1 MELKICAMKMKIHSI
16 FLNHTKK
23 STFKKSLLVFGLFF
37 LSVSLGGIFG
47 QTTVSISASQPNA
60 NEQGPVSGEYQVSL
74 SDGNPFQFY
83 DIFLSVDAASTAD
96 EGFDFSPLPLSVS
109 IFTNIVGVG
118 SVPVELD
125 IIDDNFIEINETV
138 VWRIDDNAS
147 YTVNPL
153 NRSATVTI
161 ADNDVAGVNVTAISG
176 NTGEDGTTASFTV
189 TLNSQ
194 PTAPV
199 TVALS
204 SSNTAEGTVGNSVVI
219 PVASWNSGVP
229 VTVTGVDD
237 AIVDGN
243 INYTIVTGNVT
254 STDAN
259 YSALGGA
266 AVADVSVTNVDND
279 VATLTIGDVTA
290 LEGLS
295 MQFTVTLNL
304 AVTNPFNVTVT
315 FQNGTAQGGPTPLV
329 VPEDFS
335 NTQQTLNFNGT
346 ANETRQFNVLVLNDD
361 VIEQDETFTVELS
374 ATNPLVV
381 DSDTAIGTIANDDVG
396 SVTVVADRSTTDE
409 NGGGGGNN
417 GSFQVNLSEP
427 NNTGSDITVTYDFG
441 GSATQG
447 PGQDFTVS
455 GTLGSVTFGN
465 NQDSRNINVTPND
478 DSTVEGNETVILN
491 LQTVSGSSYEVG
503 APSSATVTIID
514 DDTFTATIL
523 ATDNNAAETVAGNN
537 PGTFTIS
544 LDQQN
549 NTGSGVVINYGITGS
564 ATNGV
569 DYTSIN
575 SSATIANGQTSVPIS
590 IAPIND
596 QIQEGTEQVT
606 LTLLASPNYDL
617 GGGSTR
623 TATVNIVD
631 NDQASLTIGNV
642 TANENDIPGTMVFNV
657 VLDLAVAGGTSVPYS
672 FSNETAVGGGV
683 DYSATAGTLTFAGTA
698 GEIET
703 ITVSIVDDQELENT
717 ETFFVQLGV
726 PTNNVQRTNGGTAI
740 GTINDDD
747 NCLGAPLLDNSISN
761 VFCDVID
768 RSLNDYTQSTPP
780 AGNPNVSLRWS
791 RDSDPLNENA
801 YLLASEVAN
810 PPNEGSYY
818 GFFLDN
824 NGTPNNFADDCA
836 SGTIEVE
843 IVLNTTPTLVGV
855 TNNERCGP
863 GTVLLRAEPSD
874 GASINWYSSIDADT
888 PVAAGNNFTT
898 PVLNSTTSYY
908 AEAIENGCA
917 TERQEV
923 IATIG
928 FQASTGTATNASIC
942 NVAENGPTFLDLDD
956 RLVGEGAGVWTVTTD
971 PSQSITIPTS
981 NIIDFR
987 DLVAGAYVFT
997 FTTTNSTLPCEN
1009 VSVAVTISVS
1019 DCETDDDGDGLF
1031 GGEEA
1036 TLGTDPANPDTDG
1049 DGIDDGVEVGPN
1061 VDAPLDEDA
1070 DGIIDAL
1077 ESNILDADNDGVV
1090 DQEDPANNNACVPN
1104 RQNGIC
1110 DFDGDDITDSDELA
1124 NGSDPDNPCDPNP
1137 EHPNCLPIDLQVAKT
1152 VDNVDAAVGDT
1163 VVFTITLNNLDPDR
1177 GAIDVIIGDLLGMSF
1192 DYVSNSP
1199 SVGTYSE
1206 ISGEWSIPEIAQM
1219 GTETLQI
1226 TATVTED
1233 GNYSNTAELLTSLPI
1248 DESMDNNTATVQLNV
1263 DLPEGIDLAIEKTV
1277 DTRNPLVGEEITFT
1291 ITVLNQSINGETI
1304 SNIEVLDLLP
1314 QGENADFILVSFQAD
1329 GFGTYDPNTGL
1340 WEIESL
1346 VYQAQALLQI
1356 TVQVPF
1362 EGIFANTATLVSSS
1376 PSDSNPEN
1384 NQSTAEVNVNFPTL
1398 EDPGFLFNQFS
1409 PNGDGVN
1416 DFLKINRDDRDP
1428 LTNIQVNIQYNIVI
1442 FDRYGNQVFEKQ
1454 DEDNTQIWDGTYEGK
1469 EVPKGTYFYIMNYDI
1484 GSGPTIDKGWIQLIR

>member
-1 MELKICAMKMKIHSI
+1 MKMNIHAI
-16 FLNHTKK
+16 FPNTTKK
-23 STFKKSLLVFGLFF
+23 QLVLFGLFF
-37 LSVSLGGIFG
+37 LLLSFEVIIG
-47 QTTVSISASQPNA
+47 QTVSITASQPNA
-60 NEQGPVSGEYQVSL
+60 NEEGLVSGQYLVSL
-74 SDGNPFQFY
+74 SGGAILENY
-83 DIFLSVDAASTAD
+83 EIFLSVDGSSTAAEVD
-96 EGFDFSPLPLSVS
+96 DFEPLPLSVP
-109 IFTNIVGVG
+109 ILTNFGGSGGVL
-118 SVPVELD
+118 VEL
-125 IIDDNFIEINETV
+125 IVNQDNFVEDAETV
-138 VWRIDDNAS
+138 VWRIDDNGS

-161 ADNDVAGVNVTAISG
+161 ADNDVAGVNVTTISG
-176 NTGEDGTTASFTV
+176 NTGEDGTSASFTV

-204 SSNTAEGTVGNSVVI
+204 SSNPAEGIVGNSVVI
-219 PVASWNSGVP
+219 PVANWNSGVP

-259 YSALGGA
+259 YNALGGG

-290 LEGLS
+290 EEGLS
-295 MQFTVTLNL
+295 MQFTVTLNT
-304 AVTNPFNVTVT
+304 AVANPFNVTVT
-315 FQNGTAQGGPTPLV
+315 FQNGTAQGGAIPLV
-329 VPEDFS
+329 VPEDFN

-346 ANETRQFNVLVLNDD
+346 ANETRQFNVSVLNDL
-361 VIEQDETFTVELS
+361 VVEGDETFTVQLS
-374 ATNPLVV
+374 VSNPAII
-381 DSDTAIGTIANDDVG
+381 DSDTAIGTITNNDTGNVTVENITETEGDTMGFRVTNNIQVPNAFTVTVTFNNVTATGGGTDYDSAPQVLNFSGNAGQGRNVDVDTNDDILVEG
-396 SVTVVADRSTTDE
+396 TETFTVVLTS
-409 NGGGGGNN
+409 
-417 GSFQVNLSEP
+417 
-427 NNTGSDITVTYDFG
+427 SDALV
-441 GSATQG
+441 
-447 PGQDFTVS
+447 
-455 GTLGSVTFGN
+455 
-465 NQDSRNINVTPND
+465 D
-478 DSTVEGNETVILN
+478 DSDTAIGSIL
-491 LQTVSGSSYEVG
+491 
-503 APSSATVTIID
+503 D
-514 DDTFTATIL
+514 DDNYIATIT
-523 ATDNNAAETVAGNN
+523 ATDNAAAETNTGTNN
-537 PGTFTIS
+537 GTFFVT
-544 LDQQN
+544 LNQQN
-549 NTGSGVVINYGITGS
+549 NSGTGVVINYDITGS
-564 ATNGV
+564 AANGA
-569 DYTSIN
+569 DYTPIN
-575 SSATIANGQTSVPIS
+575 TSVTIPNNQQSATIS
-590 IAPIND
+590 IVPIND
-596 QIQEGTEQVT
+596 QIQEGSEQVT
-606 LTLLASPNYDL
+606 LTLQASPNYDL
-617 GGGSTR
+617 GGGSTQ

-657 VLDLAVAGGTSVPYS
+657 VLDLAVTGGTTVPYS

-726 PTNNVQRTNGGTAI
+726 PTNNVQRTNGGGAI

-791 RDSDPLNENA
+791 RNSDPLNENA

-874 GASINWYSSIDADT
+874 GASINWYISIDADT

-942 NVAENGPTFLDLDD
+942 NLAENGPTFLDLDD
-956 RLVGEGAGVWTVTTD
+956 RLVGEGAGVWTITTD

-1090 DQEDPANNNACVPN
+1090 DQEDPANNNPCVPN

-1124 NGSDPDNPCDPNP
+1124 NGSDPDNPCDPNA

-1346 VYQAQALLQI
+1346 VYQAQAVLQI